1 MCEAVI
7 AVFVCVVQSVKQTVA
22 ERLRQL
28 RHTRPVLAKFRTVLA
43 LPCLRLDRPKG
54 LVNTVDDLYIGL
66 IDVTESMVTIRS
78 PCCGYNVA

>member
-54 LVNTVDDLYIGL
+54 LVNTVDDSLHRVNRRHRVCGH
-66 IDVTESMVTIRS
+66 DTIT
-78 PCCGYNVA
+78 VLWV